1 MGQGS
6 SRSEEAGYYTF
17 VARRTWRR
25 PTMAT
30 WRTWRM
36 PTMATCRT
44 WRRPTMATKVEVAD
58 FDFRG
63 LAVSE
68 WPEDS
73 RSHQA
78 HPEPGPLA
86 ETVCVSLGANR
97 SCGRLNIAA
106 FVEVTDLE
114 FRYLGLPDYSE
125 YSALIQAKQELWHI
139 AEYSR
144 FVKQRCYGRMTR
156 ATFVEVADFDFRDI
170 LASARPNIVNKDI

>member
-1 MGQGS
+1 
-6 SRSEEAGYYTF
+6 
-17 VARRTWRR
+17 
-25 PTMAT
+25 
-30 WRTWRM
+30 
-36 PTMATCRT
+36 
-44 WRRPTMATKVEVAD
+44 MATKVEVAD

-68 WPEDS
+68 DS
-73 RSHQA
+73 RSQQA

-86 ETVCVSLGANR
+86 ETECLSLGANR